1 MKSVE
6 LKNKKG
12 MKTNTKYRTI
22 VIDPPWK
29 IQMAPKTLF
38 TKSGLATKLPYNTMT
53 DQEILKFPI
62 NDFADESCLLFLW
75 TIHSKIR
82 FAFDMLDQWN
92 FKYIAT
98 GVWYKHGQI
107 TSNGIQFGTEF
118 YLIAYRGKRV
128 DLLKYVAPMPI
139 HISVNRTR
147 HSEKPQK
154 FYDILLK
161 HTPAPRIDIFGR
173 RRHYGFDA
181 YGDQVEADSQK
192 RL

>member
-1 MKSVE
+1 M
-6 LKNKKG
+6 NKIHNIDTDK
-12 MKTNTKYRTI
+12 TKYRTI

-29 IQMAPKTLF
+29 IQMNAKKLF
-38 TKSGLATKLPYNTMT
+38 ARMSDLGDKLPYNTMT

-62 NDFADESCLLFLW
+62 NNFADESSILFLW
-75 TIHSKIR
+75 TTHSKIR
-82 FAFDMLDQWN
+82 FAFDILDQWD

-98 GVWYKHGQI
+98 GVWHKQDQI
-107 TSNGIQFGTEF
+107 NLNGIQFSTEF
-118 YLIAYRGKRV
+118 YLIAYRGKRSEF
-128 DLLKYVAPMPI
+128 LRYTTPMPI
-139 HISVNRTR
+139 HISVHRTR

-181 YGDQVEADSQK
+181 YGDQVEADNQK
-192 RL
+192 RLS